1 LQRIFENH
9 LIKSTHLILTKISKK
24 MKKVSLLIAMIA
36 FAFGNL
42 VAQTTVLS
50 ESFEA
55 YTVGNGL
62 MTEAAAAGNDW
73 WESWPQTPP
82 ATEPLISSDF
92 ASDGVKSVKL
102 FYGNDAVLLLGDK
115 ENGVYTLSFDMYI
128 PNGKDAYNNV
138 LHAYAGSGSEWATE
152 VYYKH
157 SSNGTSIKAGGTN
170 YNFECPYDAWFN
182 VKYDIDLD
190 NDQATFSIDG
200 EVVCTWQYS
209 QQASGDA
216 GTRKLAAM
224 DFYPPTSAAVSEY
237 YVDNIDVSM
246 QSNSEVLVVEPF
258 EEYTVGN
265 GLVSEAVAAGHDW
278 WELWPSNPPAT
289 EPIISNEFASEG
301 TQSAKMFYGN
311 DAVLLLGDQTSGT
324 FTCSFDMYIP
334 NGKDAYN
341 NVLHIFNGSGSEWAT
356 EVYYKHSSNGTSIKA
371 GGVTTNFECPYDTW
385 FNVKYDLDLDNDQAT
400 FFVDN
405 VEIVSWQFSL
415 QAGGEAGSRQLAAM
429 DFYPPT
435 SAAVSEYY
443 VDNILIEKVGGT
455 ATPHLTINPT
465 SVTQDLAEDDMT
477 TVDITIEN
485 TGNSIGDWNGW
496 LEFGQGGAG
505 SQSAELYYHNGNTAS
520 GHNIGSSGAVTR
532 ELAIRLPAVAYAGAA
547 MGMRIVSANYY
558 INGSNQATD
567 HNYTFHVY
575 GQGANGQPGELLAE
589 KTVYSEEASTWITAE
604 FDEAVYLTGQAM
616 WIGVQLEQGADQYPL
631 SMDDGEY
638 GEEQD
643 GNWLSSNGG
652 TFSHCYLAGDDGFQ
666 GAWFLTA
673 NCQGELIPA
682 TWASINKTEGAVHSG
697 ETETITLS
705 LNSIGL
711 AMGTDYH
718 ANLIINTN
726 DEALPHIEIP
736 VTLAVTDGV
745 VENNGV
751 ELASIYPNPAISQV
765 TLEGENLNSVAIYN
779 VAGQLVRVVKLDNMV
794 NNIEMNV
801 EAGVYFFSIYDNNG
815 NSNVQR
821 VVITK

>member
-1 LQRIFENH
+1 
-9 LIKSTHLILTKISKK
+9 
-24 MKKVSLLIAMIA
+24 M
-36 FAFGNL
+36 
-42 VAQTTVLS
+42 
-50 ESFEA
+50 
-55 YTVGNGL
+55 
-62 MTEAAAAGNDW
+62 
-73 WESWPQTPP
+73 
-82 ATEPLISSDF
+82 
-92 ASDGVKSVKL
+92 
-102 FYGNDAVLLLGDK
+102 
-115 ENGVYTLSFDMYI
+115 
-128 PNGKDAYNNV
+128 
-138 LHAYAGSGSEWATE
+138 
-152 VYYKH
+152 
-157 SSNGTSIKAGGTN
+157 
-170 YNFECPYDAWFN
+170 
-182 VKYDIDLD
+182 
-190 NDQATFSIDG
+190 
-200 EVVCTWQYS
+200 
-209 QQASGDA
+209 
-216 GTRKLAAM
+216 
-224 DFYPPTSAAVSEY
+224 
-237 YVDNIDVSM
+237 
-246 QSNSEVLVVEPF
+246 
-258 EEYTVGN
+258 
-265 GLVSEAVAAGHDW
+265 
-278 WELWPSNPPAT
+278 
-289 EPIISNEFASEG
+289 
-301 TQSAKMFYGN
+301 
-311 DAVLLLGDQTSGT
+311 
-324 FTCSFDMYIP
+324 
-334 NGKDAYN
+334 
-341 NVLHIFNGSGSEWAT
+341 
-356 EVYYKHSSNGTSIKA
+356 
-371 GGVTTNFECPYDTW
+371 TTNFDCPFDSW
-385 FNVKYDLDLDNDQAT
+385 FTVKYVVDLDNDQAT

-443 VDNILIEKVGGT
+443 VDNVVIEKVGGT
-455 ATPHLTINPT
+455 AAPHFVITPDT
-465 SVTQDLAEDDMT
+465 VDQELAEDDMT

-485 TGNSIGDWNGW
+485 QGNSIGDWNGW

-815 NSNVQR
+815 RNSVQR
-821 VVITK
+821 VVIVK

>member
-1 LQRIFENH
+1 
-9 LIKSTHLILTKISKK
+9 
-24 MKKVSLLIAMIA
+24 MKKGLLSLIAA
-36 FAFGNL
+36 FLFAGNL
-42 VAQTTVLS
+42 VAQTVLS

-73 WESWPQTPP
+73 WESWPANPP
-82 ATEPLISSDF
+82 ATEPIISSDF

-157 SSNGTSIKAGGTN
+157 SSNGTMIAAGGTD

-200 EVVCTWQYS
+200 EVICTWQYS
-209 QQASGDA
+209 QQASGGA

-278 WELWPSNPPAT
+278 WELWPANPPAT

-356 EVYYKHSSNGTSIKA
+356 EVYYKHSSNGTMIKA
-371 GGVTTNFECPYDTW
+371 GGVETSFECPYDTW
-385 FNVKYDLDLDNDQAT
+385 FNVKYDLDLDNDVAS
-400 FFVDN
+400 FSIDDE
-405 VEIVSWQFSL
+405 EIASWTFSL
-415 QAGGEAGSRQLAAM
+415 QADGSAGSRQLGAM

-443 VDNILIEKVGGT
+443 VDNILVEKVGGT
-455 ATPHLTINPT
+455 AAPHFAIDPE
-465 SVTQDLAEDDMT
+465 SVYEELVEDDIT
-477 TVDITIEN
+477 TVEISIEN
-485 TGNSIGDWNGW
+485 SGNSIGDWNGW

-505 SQSAELYYHNGNTAS
+505 SQTTDLYYHNGDIDN
-520 GHNIGSSGAVTR
+520 GHQIGSSSAVTR
-532 ELAIRLPAVAYAGAA
+532 ELAIRLPANAYAGAA
-547 MGMRIVSANYY
+547 MGMKIISARYY
-558 INGSNQATD
+558 VNSSYQSTD
-567 HNYTFHVY
+567 HNYIFHVY
-575 GQGANGQPGELLAE
+575 GQGANGQPGEMLAE
-589 KTVYSEEASTWITAE
+589 KVVNSTASGAWITAT
-604 FDEAVYLTGQAM
+604 FDEEVYMTGQTM
-616 WIGVQLEQGADQYPL
+616 WIGVQLEQGADQYPM
-631 SMDDGEY
+631 SMDSGQNP
-638 GEEQD
+638 EEFD
-643 GNWLSSNGG
+643 GNLLSTNGG
-652 TFSHCYLAGDDGFQ
+652 SFSHCYSAGSFE
-666 GAWFLTA
+666 GAWLLEA
-673 NCQGELIPA
+673 HCQGELIPA
-682 TWASINKTEGAVHSG
+682 TWASIDKTEGNVHSG
-697 ETETITLS
+697 ATDVVTLS

-711 AMGTDYH
+711 NLGTTYTTTF
-718 ANLIINTN
+718 IINTN
-726 DEALPHIEIP
+726 DEELSHVEIP
-736 VTLAVTDGV
+736 VTLAVTDGIEETV
-745 VENNGV
+745 NQ
-751 ELASIYPNPAISQV
+751 LASIYPNPATSMV

-779 VAGQLVRVVKLDNMV
+779 VAGQLVRVVKLNDMV
-794 NNIEMNV
+794 NNIDMNV
-801 EAGVYFFSIYDNNG
+801 EAGVYFFSVYDNNG
-815 NSNVQR
+815 NNSVQR
-821 VVITK
+821 VVIVK